1 MAGRQVVAALILLLV
16 LTSGATN
23 AQAQDAQDGPY
34 AWSSLNS
41 QQRTALA
48 PLSHDWDDMS
58 DFRKQKWLGIA
69 KRYAK
74 LSPVEQARMQD
85 RMREWIDLTPSQ
97 REIVRNQFKVL
108 RSAPAEAKNE
118 LGRKWQEYAALPTE
132 EKKRLADAA
141 PHTRVSSIPTN
152 AVGPRPITLSPYTAA
167 APKALSQP
175 PPGGK
180 SRPLASTQAH

>member
-1 MAGRQVVAALILLLV
+1 MAGRYVFAALILLLALV
-16 LTSGATN
+16 SGTAS
-23 AQAQDAQDGPY
+23 AQSQDADGPY

-69 KRYAK
+69 KRYAR

-132 EKKRLADAA
+132 EKKRLAENA
-141 PHTRVSSIPTN
+141 PRPRVTSIPANAVSS
-152 AVGPRPITLSPYTAA
+152 RPFSLSPYTAA
-167 APKALSQP
+167 APKALSQT

-180 SRPLASTQAH
+180 SRPLASAQAR